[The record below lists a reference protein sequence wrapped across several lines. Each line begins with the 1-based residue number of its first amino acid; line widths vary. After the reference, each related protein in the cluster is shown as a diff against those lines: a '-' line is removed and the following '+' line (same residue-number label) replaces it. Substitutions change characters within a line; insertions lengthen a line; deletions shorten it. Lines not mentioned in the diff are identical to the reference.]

1 MALSRSSSIGITK
14 SPSAQQDPTP
24 LFGTTS
30 SPLAEFSRHY
40 SLWASKQCGIGEAR
54 SSDVSHVIGP
64 TNFSCTNSRAHPQ
77 RKLNASPNSL
87 LSSPLLLFERPTN
100 GMTLIPDS
108 LQYVLLMAAC
118 LLITLPLEFVLGA
131 RVYRKPLRL
140 LQAILITVIVF
151 AVWDIIAIH
160 FGMWTYSDRFTSGIT
175 LPFGLPLEE
184 LLFFIAIPLCGIL
197 TFEAV
202 GKVFAFFTSRSRR
215 SKKAM
220 REGDHA

>member
-1 MALSRSSSIGITK
+1 
-14 SPSAQQDPTP
+14 
-24 LFGTTS
+24 
-30 SPLAEFSRHY
+30 
-40 SLWASKQCGIGEAR
+40 
-54 SSDVSHVIGP
+54 
-64 TNFSCTNSRAHPQ
+64 
-77 RKLNASPNSL
+77 
-87 LSSPLLLFERPTN
+87 
-100 GMTLIPDS
+100 MTLIPDS

-184 LLFFIAIPLCGIL
+184 FLFFIAIPLCGIL

-202 GKVFAFFTSRSRR
+202 GKVFAFFTSRSQR
-215 SKKAM
+215 SKKATQ
-220 REGDHA
+220 EGDHA